1 VGVGVPVAAEVKVNA
16 DPSRTVALETGCRV
30 NDGATDAATTVNT
43 VFWLEVLP
51 ARLYA
56 RTEYVAESVVFSAAK
71 PRVEFVAPAIDMPS
85 FRH

>member
-1 VGVGVPVAAEVKVNA
+1 M
-16 DPSRTVALETGCRV
+16 GCSV
-30 NDGATDAATTVNT
+30 NDGATEGAEAAEAATTVNT
-43 VFWLEVLP
+43 EFWLEVLP